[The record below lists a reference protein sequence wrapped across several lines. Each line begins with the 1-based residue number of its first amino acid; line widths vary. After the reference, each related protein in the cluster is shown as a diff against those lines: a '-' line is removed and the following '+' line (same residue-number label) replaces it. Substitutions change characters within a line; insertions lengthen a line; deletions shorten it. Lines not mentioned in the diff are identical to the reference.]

1 MQYKSK
7 QLTATQDHSDCL
19 VVPYFEQAQASPAGA
34 ALEAADK
41 GLSALLKREGFNGKL
56 EQILLLHKPE
66 AISAKRLLLVGL
78 GNSGV
83 TPEAYLKAVK
93 KALSALEST
102 PCKTLCFCFDELTV
116 KDRDTEWKA
125 RQLAMALG
133 AGQYRFS
140 RCKSTPPQVTF
151 KPGKVI
157 YACTDKASVSA
168 AQVGLDQGGAIAE
181 GSNLARELGN
191 LPGNICTPSYLA
203 SEAKRLAKDEELL
216 KVKVLDKKQMREL
229 GMGSLLSVSA
239 GSEQPAK
246 LIVMEYRGGDKSQAP
261 LALVGKG
268 ITFDTGGISLKP
280 GEAMDEM
287 KFDMCGGASVF
298 GCVQALLTLKPK
310 LNLVAVVVAA
320 ENMPGSRATK
330 PGDIVT
336 SMSGQTIEILN
347 TDAEGRLVLCD
358 ALTYVESFKP
368 AAVVDIATLTGAC
381 IIALGQHA
389 SGLYSNQDAL
399 AESLLA
405 AGESSGDRAWRMPL
419 WNEYQPQLDSNFAD
433 MANIGGR
440 EAGSVTAACFLSRFA
455 KSYPW
460 AHLDVAG
467 TAWNRGREKGAT
479 GRPVPLLMHYLLT
492 QLEQA
497 DQ

>member
-7 QLTATQDHSDCL
+7 QLTATQDRSDCL
-19 VVPYFEQAQASPAGA
+19 VVPYFEGTRAGLAGA
-34 ALEAADK
+34 ALEAGDK
-41 GLSALLKREGFNGKL
+41 NLGALLKREGFSGKL
-56 EQILLLHKPE
+56 EQTLLLHNPE
-66 AISAKRLLLVGL
+66 ATEAKRLLLVGL
-78 GNSGV
+78 GAPEV
-83 TPEAYLKAVK
+83 TPTAYQKAVN
-93 KALSALEST
+93 KALSALRNT
-102 PCKTLCFCFDELTV
+102 PCKSLSFCFDDLTIEG
-116 KDRDTEWKA
+116 RDTEWKA
-125 RQLAMALG
+125 RQLALALG
-133 AGQYRFS
+133 ANQYHFS
-140 RCKSTPPQVTF
+140 RCKSKAPQITF
-151 KPGKVI
+151 KPSKLI
-157 YACTDKASVSA
+157 YVCADKASVAA
-168 AQVGLDQGGAIAE
+168 AQTGLEQGAAIAE

-191 LPGNICTPSYLA
+191 LPGNICTPNYLA
-203 SEAKRLAKDEELL
+203 SQAKRLAKDEDLL
-216 KVKVLDKKQMREL
+216 KVKVLDEKQMREL
-229 GMGSLLSVSA
+229 GMGALLSVSA

-246 LIVMEYRGGDKSQAP
+246 LIVMEYRGGGKDQAP

-287 KFDMCGGASVF
+287 KFDMCGAASVF
-298 GCVQALLTLKPK
+298 GCVQALLKLKPK
-310 LNLVAVVVAA
+310 LNLVAVVAAA

-381 IIALGQHA
+381 IIALGKHA
-389 SGLYSNQDAL
+389 SGLYSNQEAL
-399 AESLLA
+399 AEQLLT

-419 WNEYQPQLDSNFAD
+419 WDEYQPQLDSNFAD

-455 KSYPW
+455 KNYPW

-467 TAWNRGREKGAT
+467 TAWNQGKEKGAT
-479 GRPVPLLMHYLLT
+479 GRPVPLLMHYLLAQQT
-492 QLEQA
+492 PASE
-497 DQ
+497 